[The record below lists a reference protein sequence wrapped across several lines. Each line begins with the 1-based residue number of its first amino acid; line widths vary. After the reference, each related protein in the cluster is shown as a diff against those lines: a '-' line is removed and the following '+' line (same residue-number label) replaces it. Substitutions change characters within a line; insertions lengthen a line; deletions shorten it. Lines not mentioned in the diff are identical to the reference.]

1 MTIDLL
7 DVALRYQAAG
17 CSVVPVASDG
27 GKLPAVAW
35 TGYQTTAPT
44 PEQLRRWFTA
54 GQYDGLGLICG
65 AVSGQLEMLE
75 VEGRAADLVARLAAL
90 MADHGLADLWTRLVA
105 GHAEITPSGGMHWLY
120 RVDGAARRNL
130 KLARR
135 PSTPDELAAWQAS
148 EIAKAHTNLAGD
160 DLARRLERIDA
171 MTCERLPQVLIET
184 RGEGGFTVLAP
195 SGGRT
200 HPSGKPWLLIAG
212 GIEQVPTLTEA
223 ERDALHAVAG
233 MLDQMPAEQPAESH
247 APRSAAPTDGSVR
260 PGDDFNARADWSQI
274 LIPHGWTEGKPLG
287 RTRTWIR
294 PGKDRGDGISA
305 TTGRNGG
312 DNLYVFSSSTE
323 FDTETAYSKFAAYTL
338 LEHGGDWTAAAKQ
351 LRSDGYGTAL
361 EPSRPAEAPIT
372 VAGALGLT
380 PAVDGNL
387 ATVHQLDPAP
397 PERPPLAVVTERTL
411 ERSDDGNALLLVE
424 RFGDR
429 IRYCHDRG
437 KWLAWDGS
445 RWAWAER
452 GGGIVREYAKR
463 IARSLPEDDS
473 PALTHKRRSLGAVGT
488 TAMLTQAA
496 TDNRVSV
503 GLDELDAHPW
513 ELNTP
518 DGIVDLRTST
528 LQPADPARL
537 HTRIT
542 AYAPDFTAD
551 QQPWQTFLADTFG
564 GDQELIGYLQRLVG
578 YSAVGL
584 VGPHVL
590 PFCHGSGGNGKG
602 VFLEALAKV
611 LGDYATTAP
620 SGFLMA
626 TAHSKH
632 ETEIARLAGARMVLC
647 SEVNE
652 DDHFDEA
659 KVKQL
664 TGGDTLTARFM
675 QQDHFTFAPTHQ
687 LWLMGNH
694 KPAVRSG
701 GRSFW
706 RRLRLVPFEHE
717 VPEAKVVDDLQ
728 GILARD
734 HGPALLAWIA
744 AGAAQYADGGLRE
757 PASVKAATEDYA
769 HDQDTVTRFLEE
781 QCRLGGGEHVQIK
794 VTLVRAAYEQWC
806 ADAGEVPV
814 SAKAFGMQMQ
824 RRGVD
829 TRRTN
834 SARFYVGLA
843 LLSDENASP
852 GDDRAGRSGW

>member
-1 MTIDLL
+1 MNLL
-7 DVALRYQAAG
+7 DVALAYQAAG
-17 CSVVPVASDG
+17 CSVVPVTTDG
-27 GKLPAVAW
+27 GKIPAVSW
-35 TGYQTTAPT
+35 TQYETTAPS
-44 PEQLRRWFTA
+44 EQQIRLWFT
-54 GQYDGLGLICG
+54 GNHYDGLGLICG
-65 AVSGQLEMLE
+65 AVSGNLEMFEL
-75 VEGRAADLVARLAAL
+75 EGRAKDLVVDLATL
-90 MADHGLADLWTRLVA
+90 LADNGYGDLWQRIAV
-105 GHAEITPSGGMHWLY
+105 GHCEATPSGGMHWLY
-120 RVDGAARRNL
+120 RVDGPARRSL

-135 PSTPDELAAWQAS
+135 PSTPDELAAWQDA
-148 EIAKAHTNLAGD
+148 ERAKATADLEGDVLA
-160 DLARRLERIDA
+160 ARLERIAA
-171 MTCERLPQVLIET
+171 MTPERLPQVLIET

-200 HPSGKPWLLIAG
+200 HPTGRPWLLLAG
-212 GIEQVPTLTEA
+212 GIDTVPVITEA
-223 ERDALHAVAG
+223 ERDALHAIAG
-233 MLDQMPAEQPAESH
+233 MLDSMPADEPA
-247 APRSAAPTDGSVR
+247 AARPATPRTATSETR
-260 PGDDFNARADWSQI
+260 PGDDYNARADWSDL

-287 RTRTWIR
+287 RVRTWIR

-305 TTGRNGG
+305 TTGRNDG

-323 FDTETAYSKFAAYTL
+323 FETEKAYSKFHAYTL
-338 LEHGGDWTAAAKQ
+338 LEHGEGKWQEAAKA
-351 LRSDGYGTAL
+351 LRAAGYGDPL
-361 EPSRPAEAPIT
+361 EPSRPTPSTIGA
-372 VAGALGLT
+372 ALGLAADK
-380 PAVDGNL
+380 PASTDGSSAL
-387 ATVHQLDPAP
+387 APVRHLEQQAP
-397 PERPPLAVVTERTL
+397 RLAVVDERTL

-437 KWLAWDGS
+437 RWLAWDGQ
-445 RWAWAER
+445 RWQWTER
-452 GGGIVREYAKR
+452 SGGVVREYAKR
-463 IARSLPEDDS
+463 VARSLPEDDNQ
-473 PALTHKRRSLGAVGT
+473 ALTHKRRSLGAIGT
-488 TAMLTQAA
+488 TAMLTQAS
-496 TDNRVSV
+496 TDGRIMV

-518 DGIVDLRTST
+518 LGIVDLRTGQMS
-528 LQPADPARL
+528 PADPRKL
-537 HTRIT
+537 HTRMT
-542 AYAPDFTAD
+542 ACAPDPTTD
-551 QQPWQTFLADTFG
+551 PTTWGQFLHDTFG
-564 GDQELIGYLQRLVG
+564 GDSGLIAYLQRLVG

-602 VFLEALAKV
+602 VFLEAQMKV

-706 RRLRLVPFEHE
+706 RRLRLVPFDHE
-717 VPEAKVVDDLQ
+717 VPDSKVVDDLQ
-728 GILARD
+728 GIFAAE
-734 HGPALLAWIA
+734 HGPAILHWIV
-744 AGAAQYADGGLRE
+744 AGAASYHRNGLQD
-757 PASVKAATEDYA
+757 PPSVKAATEDYA

-781 QCRLGGGEHVQIK
+781 QCLLGGGDNVAIK
-794 VTLVRAAYEQWC
+794 VTAVRTAYELWC
-806 ADAGEVPV
+806 HEAGETPV
-814 SAKAFGMQMQ
+814 SAKAFG
-824 RRGVD
+824 
-829 TRRTN
+829 
-834 SARFYVGLA
+834 LA
-843 LLSDENASP
+843 LQKAGVGSKRTPKARMYLGLCLLGADENASSDD
-852 GDDRAGRSGW
+852 GDRGGW